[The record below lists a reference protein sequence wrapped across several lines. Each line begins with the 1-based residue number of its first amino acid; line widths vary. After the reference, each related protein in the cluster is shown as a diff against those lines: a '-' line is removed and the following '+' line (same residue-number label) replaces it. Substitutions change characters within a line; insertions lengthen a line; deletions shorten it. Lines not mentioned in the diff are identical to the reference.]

1 MIYWIFD
8 RKNFHPDR
16 GSINEKMTSNAVR
29 NDRIAVDNQSCKM
42 LSIKNL
48 RVFLADPAR
57 IGYLGESFRQRG
69 PGPMGANY
77 DHHYAA
83 TSDER

>member
-8 RKNFHPDR
+8 RKKFHPDR
-16 GSINEKMTSNAVR
+16 GLINEKMTSNAVR
-29 NDRIAVDNQSCKM
+29 NDRIAVDNQNCKT

-57 IGYLGESFRQRG
+57 IGYLGESFRRRG

-77 DHHYAA
+77 DHHHTA
-83 TSDER
+83 TGDER

>member
-8 RKNFHPDR
+8 RKKFHPDR
-16 GSINEKMTSNAVR
+16 GLINEKMTSNAVR
-29 NDRIAVDNQSCKM
+29 NDRIAVDNPSCKM

-48 RVFLADPAR
+48 RVLLADPAR
-57 IGYLGESFRQRG
+57 IGYLDESFRRRG

-77 DHHYAA
+77 DHHYTA
-83 TSDER
+83 TGDER